1 MLLDLIRES
10 GVRTVSFVGM
20 AKNVGKT
27 VAYNHLVSEAAAA
40 GVRLGLTSFGRDGEK
55 NDAVFSVPKPRIQA
69 PAGAVIAT
77 ARGSLPNG
85 EAEVEALRNTGFRTA
100 LGEVIVGRV
109 RRAGSLELAG
119 PTMIGQHREIAAA
132 LFELGAELVLVDG
145 ALDRAS
151 SAVPSLTDAAI
162 LSTGAALGSGMRVVL
177 ERTRDRIERFSLPQ
191 VADPLQLKLCRGLAV
206 RAKAALIDRDRGVRI
221 LQTESSLTAGP
232 QLAAALTPETRL
244 VFLAG
249 AVGDDVLQNLTGS
262 LHTARELALVINN
275 GTCLFCGR
283 PVWRE
288 FMARGGRIA
297 VVDPIR
303 LLAVTLNPTTV
314 TGAGFDPRA
323 FLELAR
329 EALAPYPVVDVVL
342 GRGYLTG
349 EI

>member
-1 MLLDLIRES
+1 MI
-10 GVRTVSFVGM
+10 
-20 AKNVGKT
+20 
-27 VAYNHLVSEAAAA
+27 
-40 GVRLGLTSFGRDGEK
+40 
-55 NDAVFSVPKPRIQA
+55 I
-69 PAGAVIAT
+69 
-77 ARGSLPNG
+77 
-85 EAEVEALRNTGFRTA
+85 
-100 LGEVIVGRV
+100 GRV
-109 RRAGSLELAG
+109 RRAGLLELAG

-151 SAVPSLTDAAI
+151 SAAPSLTDAAI
-162 LSTGAALGSGMRVVL
+162 LATGAALGSGMRDVL

-191 VADPLQLKLCRGLAV
+191 VADATAEIVPRLGR
-206 RAKAALIDRDRGVRI
+206 RAKAALIDRDREARI

-262 LHTARELALVINN
+262 LQADRELALVIKN

-288 FMARGGRIA
+288 FIARGGMIA
-297 VVDPIR
+297 VVDPIS

-314 TGAGFDPRA
+314 TGTGFDPPA
-323 FLELAR
+323 FLEHGAGGIGPLSGDRCGAGPGVFDPRDQGPVSQLRNTGKAR
-329 EALAPYPVVDVVL
+329 NRRI
-342 GRGYLTG
+342 G
-349 EI
+349 